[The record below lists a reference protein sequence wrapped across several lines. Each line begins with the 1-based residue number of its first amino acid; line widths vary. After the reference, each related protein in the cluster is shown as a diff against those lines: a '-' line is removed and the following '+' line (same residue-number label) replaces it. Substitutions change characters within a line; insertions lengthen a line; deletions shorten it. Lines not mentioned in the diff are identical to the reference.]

1 MQQSGFHMS
10 SNGVDQQG
18 LGKAAAIYWNLRPS
32 EIYEMAL
39 ARGEGEIA
47 ASGPLLVKPA
57 LIRGARRKINLS
69 FAMPRQKTIFG
80 GTIINP

>member
-32 EIYEMAL
+32 EIYELAL
-39 ARGEGEIA
+39 ARGEGDRGICEYP
-47 ASGPLLVKPA
+47 SMNLGPGNRGWSSSYTNIRYSTVQYDHALLAP
-57 LIRGARRKINLS
+57 S
-69 FAMPRQKTIFG
+69 C
-80 GTIINP
+80 